1 MDYLK
6 TFLAAVSSVVVLF
19 ILAKLLGYRQVS
31 DLSIFDY
38 VNSISIGSI
47 AAEMATSEG
56 KQVIHCLIGLVVFAL
71 FTFATSILTD
81 KSIRMRR
88 FITGKPVILME
99 HGKMYDQ
106 NFKKVKI
113 DMNEFTSA
121 SD

>member
-106 NFKKVKI
+106 NF
-113 DMNEFTSA
+113 
-121 SD
+121 